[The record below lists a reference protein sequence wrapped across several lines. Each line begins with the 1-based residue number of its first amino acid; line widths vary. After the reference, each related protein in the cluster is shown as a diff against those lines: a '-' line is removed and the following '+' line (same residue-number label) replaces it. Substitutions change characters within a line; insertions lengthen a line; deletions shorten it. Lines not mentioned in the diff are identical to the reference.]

1 MNYTFFDFLKL
12 IGSLGF
18 FLFGMKMMSEALQK
32 VAGEKMRMILGAM
45 TSNRF
50 KGILTGLFITAVI
63 QSSSATTVMVVSF
76 VNAGLLSLNQSIGV
90 IMGANIGTTVTA
102 WLISLLGFKVDV
114 SVFALPLIG
123 VAIPF
128 IFSKKTKR
136 SSMGQLI
143 IGFSILFMG
152 LDFLKDSVPDIKGNP
167 EILNFISEYSALG
180 IGSTLL
186 FLLIGTILTIIIQ
199 SSSAVMAVT
208 LVMCFNGWISFEMA
222 AAMVLGENIGT
233 TITANL
239 AAMVVNNSAKRAA
252 RAHFLFNLTGVI
264 LVLIFFQ
271 PFMNLINSIMEATG
285 LGSPLEITL
294 ASEHGEAVI
303 PIALSVFHTSFNVLN
318 TLLQVWFVPYI
329 ARIVIKMVPGVD
341 EDDEIFKL
349 KYIKTGLVSV
359 DELAIIQAKNEI
371 SVFIERSQKMYSLVK
386 NLLEETSEKQSEK
399 VIRKIRKY
407 EEISDRIEVEIAN
420 YLTRTASSEISKQS
434 SETINTMLKLVSRI
448 ESLNDALYNTAEL
461 LYLKYDKKMVFNI
474 EMNEHLYQL
483 TTMIDLIMSEL
494 PAQINKKNQV
504 IDIQQRRIQRDEISA
519 YIEKLNLVHLKDIKK
534 GVYKYKVGIV
544 YCDIFNE
551 LESVGNHAYHIL
563 KYINEFNNKEL

>member
-1 MNYTFFDFLKL
+1 MNYSLFDFLKL

-32 VAGEKMRMILGAM
+32 VAGEKMRMVLGAM

-76 VNAGLLSLNQSIGV
+76 VNAGLLSLTQSIGV

-102 WLISLLGFKVDV
+102 WLISLLGFKVDI
-114 SVFALPLIG
+114 SIFALPIIG
-123 VAIPF
+123 LSIPF
-128 IFSKKTKR
+128 IFSKKTNR
-136 SSMGQLI
+136 SAIGQLI

-152 LDFLKDSVPDIKGNP
+152 LAFLKDSVPDIKGNP
-167 EILNFISEYSALG
+167 EILNFISEYSSMG
-180 IGSTLL
+180 MGSTLL
-186 FLLIGTILTIIIQ
+186 FLFIGTILTIIIQ

-239 AAMVVNNSAKRAA
+239 AAMVVNNTAKRAA
-252 RAHFLFNLTGVI
+252 RAHFLFNFIGVV

-271 PFMNLINSIMEATG
+271 PFLGFINWMMEIFG
-285 LGSPLEITL
+285 QGSPLKDQIN
-294 ASEHGEAVI
+294 AAHSEALI

-318 TLLQVWFVPYI
+318 TLMQVWFVPYI
-329 ARIVIKMVPGVD
+329 ARIVIRMVPGAD
-341 EDDEIFKL
+341 EDDEVFKL
-349 KYIKTGLVSV
+349 KYLKTALVSI
-359 DELAIIQAKNEI
+359 DELSLFQAKNEI
-371 SVFIERSQKMYSLVK
+371 SVFIERTLRMYG
-386 NLLEETSEKQSEK
+386 LLKQLQDEQNDKQTEKI
-399 VIRKIRKY
+399 IRKIRKY

-420 YLTRTASSEISKQS
+420 YLTKTATSEISKQS

-461 LYLKYDKKMVFNI
+461 MYLKYEKKMVFND
-474 EMNEHLYQL
+474 EMHERLATL
-483 TTMIDLIMSEL
+483 TKMIDLLISEL
-494 PAQINKKNQV
+494 PTQINKKNPA
-504 IDIQQRRIQRDEISA
+504 IDINLRRNQRDEISN
-519 YIEKLNLVHLKDIKK
+519 YIEKLNLLHLKDIKK

-551 LESVGNHAYHIL
+551 MENAGNHAYHIL
-563 KYINEFNNKEL
+563 KYINEFNV